1 MFLYSVG
8 QVRESH
14 RIGRGS
20 FRLPRCGRTRDA
32 RAEGYLRSQLDVAG
46 LVLRALISEGVER
59 LELKKA

>member
-1 MFLYSVG
+1 VVPSGCLG
-8 QVRESH
+8 AA
-14 RIGRGS
+14 
-20 FRLPRCGRTRDA
+20 RTRDA